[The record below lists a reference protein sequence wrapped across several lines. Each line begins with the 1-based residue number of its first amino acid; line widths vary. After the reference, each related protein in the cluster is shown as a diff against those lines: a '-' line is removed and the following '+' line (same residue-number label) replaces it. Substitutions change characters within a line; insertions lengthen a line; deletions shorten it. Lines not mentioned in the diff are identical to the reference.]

1 MVTALYQT
9 FILGGHIKRELVL
22 CEGGSCCLRREWL
35 KNHISQLHK
44 SRLQNSQVLTYWLVA
59 SYLSNIY
66 WATKEHCGAS
76 QRAFVVK
83 KKKKKNKKQK
93 KQNLPVKARS
103 GIFPRGGN
111 GNQLHYSCL
120 ENSMDRGA
128 WWAIVHGA
136 TEMVITERLSKE
148 HCKTTPSPVNTH
160 LGTSLVV

>member
-44 SRLQNSQVLTYWLVA
+44 SRLQNSQVLMYWLVA
-59 SYLSNIY
+59 SYSSNIY

-83 KKKKKNKKQK
+83 KKKKKTEKTKPACQSKVRNSPQRRKWQPAPLF
-93 KQNLPVKARS
+93 LPGKFHGQRS
-103 GIFPRGGN
+103 LVG
-111 GNQLHYSCL
+111 YSPWGHR
-120 ENSMDRGA
+120 DGHH
-128 WWAIVHGA
+128 WA
-136 TEMVITERLSKE
+136 TEQRAL
-148 HCKTTPSPVNTH
+148 
-160 LGTSLVV
+160 